1 MPRKEELAAALY
13 GAFLLAR
20 FDARGMQHFD
30 VSLQGF
36 WRSFFALVLILPF
49 GLYSLVVSYPET
61 EASRMWVVLVV
72 AAYYVI
78 DWISFPLVMVPIA
91 RRMGLSQTYIPF
103 IIASNWS
110 TVIQSALFFVLS
122 VFVQANVLPLLAL
135 QMISLMI
142 LVYAFMY
149 QVFVARMSL
158 SASALLAVGVT
169 VLDFVLSYWLLIQSE
184 RFY

>member
-1 MPRKEELAAALY
+1 MPRKEEIAAALY
-13 GAFLLAR
+13 GAFVLAR
-20 FDARGMQHFD
+20 FDVRGMQHFD

-36 WRSFFALVLILPF
+36 WRSFFALVLVLPF
-49 GLYSLVVSYPET
+49 GLYSLVQNYPET
-61 EASRMWVVLVV
+61 EASPMWVVLIV

-78 DWISFPLVMVPIA
+78 DWISFPLVMIPIA

-110 TVIQSALFFVLS
+110 TVIQSALFFLLS
-122 VFVQANVLPLLAL
+122 VVVQTNVLPLLAM

-142 LVYAFMY
+142 PIYAFMY
-149 QVFVARMSL
+149 QVFVVRVAL
-158 SASALLAVGVT
+158 AASALLAVAVT
-169 VLDFVLSYWLLIQSE
+169 LLNFVLSYWLLIQSE